1 MKAMEETNRCRPGT
15 SRAVLMAGLA
25 AGGLFWQQVAEAQ
38 EPAEVGPTAT
48 STEVLA
54 PITVTGAAGSTL
66 DRPHAL
72 QRMPITLQE
81 TPQTIN
87 VIPQEVIEEKQMTTL
102 TDVVRNVPGI
112 TLNAGEGGGGTPGGD
127 NFNIRGFSAQ
137 GDIFLDGFRDSGFY
151 SRDTFNLEAV
161 EVFKGPSGSLF
172 GRSSS
177 GGAINLTS
185 KTPKDYFFAEG
196 TASIGTGDYYRA
208 TIDINQPISE
218 EAAFRLNVMGT
229 SREFVERDYAKDKR
243 FGIAPSLSFGIGDRT
258 NVTISYLYQYEDN
271 RPDYGIPYTQQG
283 SRARPADV
291 ERSNYYGFKD
301 DYEKTK
307 AHVGTLGVEHE
318 ANEWLTLINNTRF
331 GWYDRDRW
339 VTPPR
344 FGAGR
349 GGGSVPNYFGD
360 PCWTQAV
367 APPGTPDDDLCVYR
381 GRQSREMRG
390 YNIHNQT
397 TGIAEFKTGSLGHTL
412 AATLDLAYED
422 YRQQN
427 YTGENP
433 SNANLPPLNLGKPGN
448 PGRANQ
454 DRVKSAS
461 NDTWARSISMSL
473 FDKIDL
479 TDQWAVLGNI
489 RYDNYKADVSQTF
502 TGGSSSFSK
511 TYHLWSYQAA
521 VEYSPTEDQNF
532 YLSYA
537 ASEQPA
543 INPTQEYLGGNDQ
556 SDLKKRDPEET
567 RTIELGAKMRFL
579 DGRLGIGAA
588 IFQIDKENMLT
599 TDPVSGTDSLS
610 GKRRV
615 RGVEL
620 QLDGAITP
628 EWRVFA
634 GYSYMRSNIK
644 DRDPSINGNDMMRLP
659 EHSGSIWTTYEFTPE
674 LTLGAGA
681 TYVGPRWVNETNTT
695 RVPGQLQFD
704 AMASYELTENVGL
717 QLNAYNLT
725 NEITYEQIHNAQVVP
740 GAGRTFILSTRLRF

>member
-1 MKAMEETNRCRPGT
+1 MDERNR
-15 SRAVLMAGLA
+15 SRAGSSRVALMAGLA
-25 AGGLFWQQVAEAQ
+25 MGGLFWQQVAQAQ
-38 EPAEVGPTAT
+38 EVEEGQAAPEM
-48 STEVLA
+48 LA
-54 PITVTGAAGSTL
+54 PITVTGATETTL

-102 TDVVRNVPGI
+102 TDVVRTVPGI

-151 SRDTFNLEAV
+151 SRDTFNMEAV

-185 KTPKDYFFAEG
+185 KTPKKEFFAEG

-208 TIDINQPISE
+208 TVDINQPITDD
-218 EAAFRLNVMGT
+218 AAFRLNVMGT
-229 SREFVERDYAKDKR
+229 SRGFVDRDYAKDKR
-243 FGIAPSLSFGIGDRT
+243 YGIAPSLNFGIGDRT
-258 NVTISYLYQYEDN
+258 DVTISYLYQYEDN

-283 SRARPADV
+283 SRSRPADV
-291 ERSNYYGFKD
+291 NRSNYYGFKD

-307 AHVGTLGVEHE
+307 AHVGTIGVEHD
-318 ANEWLTLINNTRF
+318 ANDWLTLINTTRF

-344 FGAGR
+344 FNGGR
-349 GGGSVPNYFGD
+349 GGGPVPNYYGD
-360 PCWTQAV
+360 PCWLEGADD
-367 APPGTPDDDLCVYR
+367 TPSDVSTDDFCVYR

-397 TGIAEFKTGSLGHTL
+397 TGIAEFETGSVGHTL
-412 AATLDLAYED
+412 STTLDFSYED

-433 SNANLPPLNLGKPGN
+433 TNANLPPLNLGNPGN

-454 DRVKSAS
+454 DRVKGAS
-461 NDTWARSISMSL
+461 NDTWARSISLSL
-473 FDKIDL
+473 FDKVEL
-479 TDQWAVLGNI
+479 TDQWSILGNI
-489 RYDNYKADVSQTF
+489 RYENYKADVSQTF
-502 TGGSSSFSK
+502 DGGSSSFNK

-521 VEYSPTEDQNF
+521 VEYSPTPDYNF
-532 YLSYA
+532 YFSYG
-537 ASEQPA
+537 ASQQPPV
-543 INPTQEYLGGNDQ
+543 NPTQEFLGGNDQ
-556 SDLKKRDPEET
+556 SDLAKRDPEET
-567 RTIELGAKMRFL
+567 RTIELGTKMRFL
-579 DGRLGIGAA
+579 DGRLGVGAA

-599 TDPVSGTDSLS
+599 TDPFDDTQSLS
-610 GKRRV
+610 GERRV

-620 QLDGAITP
+620 QLDGNITP
-628 EWRVFA
+628 EWRVMA
-634 GYSYMRSNIK
+634 GYTYMRSTIK
-644 DRDPSINGNDMMRLP
+644 DDDPSINGNDMMRLP
-659 EHSGSIWTTYEFTPE
+659 EHSGSVWTTYDVTPAFM
-674 LTLGAGA
+674 LGGGA
-681 TYVGPRWVNETNTT
+681 TYVGPRWVNEGNTT
-695 RVPGQLQFD
+695 RVPGHLQFD
-704 AMASYELTENVGL
+704 AMASYDLTENVAL

-725 NEITYEQIHNAQVVP
+725 NEETYEQIHNAQVVP
-740 GAGRTFILSTRLRF
+740 GPGRTFILSTRLRF